1 MRDAIMIG
9 PARREDVQEVLP
21 LMLAAIGNIAYTLAG
36 TEDQAEAERILA
48 DFYTRADNR
57 ISYKHVLVD
66 RREEGV
72 AGMLISYA
80 GDGAAAL
87 DEPFMTRPGR
97 DKGPRSNESIAVEA
111 EEGEYYL
118 DSIAVDERFQG
129 QGIAKALISAFEQK
143 GKAEGYKKLSLIVEP
158 YNTRAHALYKKLN
171 FTEAGTIE
179 VSGSEYI
186 RMVKHI

>member
-1 MRDAIMIG
+1 MIG
-9 PARREDVQEVLP
+9 PAKKEDVQEVLP
-21 LMLAAIGNIAYTLAG
+21 LMFAAIGNIAYTLAG
-36 TEDQAEAERILA
+36 TDDQAEAERILA
-48 DFYTRADNR
+48 DFFTREDNR

-87 DEPFMTRPGR
+87 DEPFVTRPGR
-97 DKGPRSNESIAVEA
+97 EKGARSGEIIAVEA
-111 EEGEYYL
+111 EAGEYYL

-129 QGIAKALISAFEQK
+129 QGIAKSLISAFEQK
-143 GKAEGYKKLSLIVEP
+143 GLEEGYNKLSLIVEP
-158 YNTRAHALYKKLN
+158 YNTRAYALYKKLN
-171 FTEAGTIE
+171 FTEAGTIK

>member
-1 MRDAIMIG
+1 MIG
-9 PARREDVQEVLP
+9 PARREDVHEVLP

-48 DFYTRADNR
+48 GFYTREDNR

-66 RREEGV
+66 RREEGI

-87 DEPFMTRPGR
+87 DVPFVTRPGR

-111 EEGEYYL
+111 EAGEYYL

-129 QGIAKALISAFEQK
+129 QGIAKTLIGAFEQR
-143 GKAEGYKKLSLIVEP
+143 GLEEGYNKLSLIVEP
-158 YNTRAHALYKKLN
+158 YNTRARALYKKLD
-171 FTEAGTIE
+171 FTEDGSIE